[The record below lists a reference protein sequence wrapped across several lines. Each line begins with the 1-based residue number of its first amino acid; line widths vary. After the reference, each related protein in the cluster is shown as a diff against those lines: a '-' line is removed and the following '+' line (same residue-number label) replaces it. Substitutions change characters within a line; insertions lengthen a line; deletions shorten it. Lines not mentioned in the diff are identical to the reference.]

1 MYIYIYT
8 VIYSVYIYRDMVIL
22 YATLI
27 RLIHHDIFGSPTK
40 RRRLFASGWVQPS
53 DGHRTS
59 LVGLIYLMVML
70 YNVYVKIIVN
80 IQ

>member
-1 MYIYIYT
+1 VCI
-8 VIYSVYIYRDMVIL
+8 YIYRDMVIL